1 MDTVDKRV
9 NPSPI
14 PVSLIGGFLG
24 AGKTTLLNRLLARTT
39 QTRFAVL
46 VNDFGALDIDSDL
59 IIAHGGDTVSLA
71 NGCLC
76 CSIGDSLISTLARL
90 LARSELPQHIVIETS
105 GVADPGPIGEVAR
118 LDPELT
124 LNATLVVVD
133 TPRVRAQATDEYLE
147 DTLKRQ
153 LRAADILL
161 LNKADLINE
170 AELHAVNAWCANA
183 YPTTPVV
190 PCVKGDVPIEW
201 LLGNIASVE
210 GTRNSF
216 VSPHHDIA
224 FWCANF
230 TNFLPIERYLLERA
244 LQESPKEILRA
255 KGFISLTDD
264 PQPQALQ
271 WVGRRLELTQASH
284 APPSK
289 LVIIGCGPPLSPEG
303 LIHHFCL
310 RFRS

>member
-1 MDTVDKRV
+1 MDTIDNPI

-24 AGKTTLLNRLLARTT
+24 AGKTTLLNQLLARAT

-59 IIAHGGDTVSLA
+59 IITHGGDTVSLA

-76 CSIGDSLISTLARL
+76 CSIGDSLMSTLARL

-105 GVADPGPIGEVAR
+105 GVADPAPIGDVAR
-118 LDPELT
+118 LDPDLT

-133 TPRVRAQATDEYLE
+133 TPNVRAQATDKYLE

-161 LNKADLINE
+161 LNKTDLINE
-170 AELHAVNAWCANA
+170 AELHAVNAWCADA

-190 PCVKGDVPIEW
+190 ACVKGDVPIEW
-201 LLGNIASVE
+201 LLENIVAAE
-210 GTRNSF
+210 ERERSF
-216 VSPHHDIA
+216 VSPHHDTV
-224 FWCANF
+224 FWRTNF
-230 TNFLPIERYLLERA
+230 TNFLPIEPHLLERS
-244 LQESPKEILRA
+244 LQVSPKEILRA

-264 PQPQALQ
+264 PQPHALQ
-271 WVGRRLELTQASH
+271 WAGRYLELTQADQ
-284 APPSK
+284 APLSK
-289 LVIIGCGPPLSPEG
+289 LVIIGCGPPLSPEV
-303 LIHHFCL
+303 LAHHFCL
-310 RFRS
+310 RFRA